1 MLAAVGAV
9 ILAVAYLL
17 NVTSTHTDAAFTPFS
32 LLIAGAF
39 FVAMHLAG
47 FGGVRSTSSGRR
59 RWRR

>member
-9 ILAVAYLL
+9 ILAIAYLI
-17 NVTSTHTDAAFTPFS
+17 NVTSTSTDAAFTPFS

-39 FVAMHLAG
+39 FVALHLAG
-47 FGGVRSTSSGRR
+47 FGHGWSASTRR

>member
-9 ILAVAYLL
+9 ILAIAYLL

-32 LLIAGAF
+32 LLVAGAF
-39 FVAMHLAG
+39 FVALHLAG
-47 FGGVRSTSSGRR
+47 FGVGGSSSGRR

>member
-9 ILAVAYLL
+9 ILAIAYLI

-39 FVAMHLAG
+39 FVALHLAG
-47 FGGVRSTSSGRR
+47 FGGVRSTSGRR

>member
-9 ILAVAYLL
+9 ILAIAYLL

-32 LLIAGAF
+32 LLVAGAF
-39 FVAMHLAG
+39 FVALHLAG
-47 FGGVRSTSSGRR
+47 FGVPRSTNGRR

>member
-9 ILAVAYLL
+9 ILAIAYLL

-32 LLIAGAF
+32 LLVAGAF
-39 FVAMHLAG
+39 FVALHLAG
-47 FGGVRSTSSGRR
+47 FGWSTSGSSRR